1 MEQVTVPQF
10 IENEDK
16 IMGPITVRQFA
27 IIFIDGLLIFASYKI
42 FPLAFFVPL
51 GIVLALLGGII
62 GFLKVNGQA
71 FHFFVLNVVRAIMH
85 PPLMIWK
92 KEFDIAHTELEDT
105 EKKEKIEEFKRQ
117 KISDQRMAELL
128 LVVDTGGLYQGA
140 KEEDEGTELF

>member
-1 MEQVTVPQF
+1 
-10 IENEDK
+10 
-16 IMGPITVRQFA
+16 
-27 IIFIDGLLIFASYKI
+27 
-42 FPLAFFVPL
+42 
-51 GIVLALLGGII
+51 
-62 GFLKVNGQA
+62 
-71 FHFFVLNVVRAIMH
+71 VLNVVRAIMH